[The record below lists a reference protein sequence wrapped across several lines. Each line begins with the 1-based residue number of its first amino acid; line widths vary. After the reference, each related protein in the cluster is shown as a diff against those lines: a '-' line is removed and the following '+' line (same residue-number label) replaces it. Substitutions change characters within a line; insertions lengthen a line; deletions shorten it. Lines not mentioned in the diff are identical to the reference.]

1 MNLNLGYS
9 IGGLGT
15 AAGASL
21 GYTATDVPV
30 KGFPPRY
37 GHNLVTVTSSAPAT
51 TWAAAGT
58 SENLSSSLFLK
69 EAFLVFGGI
78 TAVDIV
84 NDDSH
89 ASGELLPG
97 TEGGADPFLY
107 YLCPTVDM

>member
-21 GYTATDVPV
+21 GYTAADVPV

-58 SENLSSSLFLK
+58 SANLSSSLFLK

-89 ASGELLPG
+89 TSGELLPG